1 MSKSS
6 PSDITAISSTPSS
19 TVESVATD
27 ASTVATAAS
36 VESVETED
44 TSSVASDATTLIEDD
59 KHLLTDYT
67 CVHFKPDQWAFYR
80 AVLRGYL
87 LAQYKNELDAADE
100 ATGPAVL
107 AKIGRLLNKGSEYDV
122 LNAVNV
128 FEFDGVSITECDMIF
143 GMLTRVTK
151 WATYKL
157 SIKESPTVEGDNIF
171 SKADYY
177 MEQMNDWFTGV
188 STVTSSEAGDIADRT
203 GFMEKLTQPLSKITE
218 NQTIPSRMSQMTN
231 NVRKFFTRRM
241 ATVSPLPLP
250 ATVSTGTGAGAGAGA
265 GVATVGGRNRKTRR
279 LNRDQRGGLSISSV
293 YSKFKGNP
301 DAPKI
306 EKYRDMRALNAQKK
320 GTDIL
325 KPIKRV
331 NTNMAKEGVEMPPL
345 PASGAGSTLLKIQFE
360 ARDNMSAEQYFEG
373 LSMPVTIHSKT
384 ASGEQYDQLVPQVWG
399 HPLLMYVPFARAL
412 QCNIK
417 VYTYA
422 SEEDRNRNQC
432 KLKTLYTIDCGIDN
446 ALTIM
451 ILDENID
458 GDEISKFPAVLKRQD
473 EYMSRFKLVVDTETY
488 TAAEKAS
495 TQTGDAM
502 FRAQEIKKKKE
513 KIVYYRDKFLKR
525 KEKREPIEKK
535 LMDEVEEIESLHK
548 RQSKAF
554 NDIDES
560 KKTAFLAE
568 ITTLTDEVTKIEGS
582 KAADKAK
589 EEKDEDGVDKK
600 SEHEGEEKREEV
612 TAATETTGPPN
623 KSDDGDAKDEV
634 AGEDSVKTK
643 IKTFWQNTAYPAA
656 SEVGS
661 KVRDNLKKYVVEPI
675 QSNMSFTYTP
685 DRLEKKL
692 RKLIDAAKTNM
703 EIKKTHDAAIQSIEI
718 KIKNISTSIKNI

>member
-1 MSKSS
+1 MS
-6 PSDITAISSTPSS
+6 ILSTPSS

-27 ASTVATAAS
+27 ASTVATVATVATAA
-36 VESVETED
+36 SVETED

-59 KHLLTDYT
+59 THLLTDYT

-87 LAQYKNELDAADE
+87 LAQYKNERDAADE

-188 STVTSSEAGDIADRT
+188 STVTSREADDIADRT
-203 GFMEKLTQPLSKITE
+203 GFMKKLTQPLSNITE

-231 NVRKFFTRRM
+231 NVRKFFTRRT

-250 ATVSTGTGAGAGAGA
+250 ATASTGPGA
-265 GVATVGGRNRKTRR
+265 GVVGGRNRKTRR
-279 LNRDQRGGLSISSV
+279 LNRDQRGGV
-293 YSKFKGNP
+293 YKIKGNP
-301 DAPKI
+301 DAPRI

-325 KPIKRV
+325 THIKRV

-345 PASGAGSTLLKIQFE
+345 PASSSTLLKIQFE

-384 ASGEQYDQLVPQVWG
+384 ASGEQYDQLVPRVWG

-412 QCNIK
+412 QCNIS

-488 TAAEKAS
+488 TAAEEVS

-502 FRAQEIKKKKE
+502 FRAQEIKKKQE
-513 KIVYYRDKFLKR
+513 KIVYYRDKVLKR

-535 LMDEVEEIESLHK
+535 LMDEVEEIESLRK
-548 RQSKAF
+548 RQSDAF
-554 NDIDES
+554 NGIDES
-560 KKTAFLAE
+560 KKPAFLAE
-568 ITTLTDEVTKIEGS
+568 IKTLTAEVTKIEGS

-589 EEKDEDGVDKK
+589 EEKDEDDVGKK
-600 SEHEGEEKREEV
+600 SEHDGEEKREEV
-612 TAATETTGPPN
+612 TAATET

-661 KVRDNLKKYVVEPI
+661 KVRDHLKKYVVEPI

-692 RKLIDAAKTNM
+692 RKLIDAANLNM
-703 EIKKTHDAAIQSIEI
+703 AIKKTHDAAIQSIEH
-718 KIKNISTSIKNI
+718 KIQIISDSIKNI